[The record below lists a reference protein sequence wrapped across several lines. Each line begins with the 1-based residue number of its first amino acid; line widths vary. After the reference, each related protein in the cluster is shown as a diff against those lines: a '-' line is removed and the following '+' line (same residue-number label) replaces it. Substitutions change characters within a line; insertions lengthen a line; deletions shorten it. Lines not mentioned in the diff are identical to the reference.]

1 VVLRFALPLQTVDQE
16 LWEFRRGLWLASV
29 AVLLV
34 TRHRFVADLAVFS
47 PAAWNVCRC
56 FPRRVAEGDFRPD

>member
-1 VVLRFALPLQTVDQE
+1 LYYAVRLSAAGGPPVVLRFALPLQTVDQE

-34 TRHRFVADLAVFS
+34 TGIA
-47 PAAWNVCRC
+47 RC
-56 FPRRVAEGDFRPD
+56 